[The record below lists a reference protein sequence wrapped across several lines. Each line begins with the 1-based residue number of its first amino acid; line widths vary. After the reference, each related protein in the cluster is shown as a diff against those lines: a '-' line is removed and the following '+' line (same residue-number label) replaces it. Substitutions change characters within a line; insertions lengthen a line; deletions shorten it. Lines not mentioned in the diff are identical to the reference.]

1 MNLIKLL
8 QNIQV
13 LTSSSENSVR
23 HFIRTS
29 THNAFV
35 MLVKKKTNA
44 SQLFPTVFVCLDF
57 LCFLPSAGIATITAN
72 ICGRI
77 LIKELSLQIPQSYE
91 NVTRLQSK
99 KMKINNTSTH
109 TIWKKEPIICPR
121 VPDFV
126 LNQIIA
132 SFQNSFVLSSS

>member
-1 MNLIKLL
+1 M
-8 QNIQV
+8 
-13 LTSSSENSVR
+13 
-23 HFIRTS
+23 
-29 THNAFV
+29 HNAFV
-35 MLVKKKTNA
+35 MLVKKKQMPP
-44 SQLFPTVFVCLDF
+44 SCFLQFLFVCLDF

-72 ICGRI
+72 ICGRT
-77 LIKELSLQIPQSYE
+77 LIEELSLQIPQSYE

-126 LNQIIA
+126 LNQITA
-132 SFQNSFVLSSS
+132 SF